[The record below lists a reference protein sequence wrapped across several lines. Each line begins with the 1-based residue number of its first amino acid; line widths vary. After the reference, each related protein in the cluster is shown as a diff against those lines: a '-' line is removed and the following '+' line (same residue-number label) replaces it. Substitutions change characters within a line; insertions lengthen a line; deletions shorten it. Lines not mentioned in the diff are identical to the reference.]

1 MNKTCIVVLKLSFN
15 VPFYKD
21 CDYIGVDKGALV
33 LAEQKIQM
41 LEAIGDFDS
50 VEKEDL
56 SIIQEYADKM
66 EILNPIKDDS
76 DSEHAIRKA
85 ISYGYDKII
94 VYGGL
99 GGRIDHEIV
108 NIRLCEQF
116 ANKITFVDENNKL
129 TAYSTGTYE
138 FKKEYQYISV
148 FACSKS
154 EISWENTKY
163 LLDHQILNTNDLFG
177 LSNEIELEPAILTV
191 HSGKVLVVESNDK
204 KRFPN

>member
-56 SIIQEYADKM
+56 NIIQEYADKM
-66 EILNPIKDDS
+66 EILNPVKDDS
-76 DSEHAIRKA
+76 DSEHAIKKA

-129 TAYSTGTYE
+129 TAYSTGY
-138 FKKEYQYISV
+138 
-148 FACSKS
+148 
-154 EISWENTKY
+154 
-163 LLDHQILNTNDLFG
+163 
-177 LSNEIELEPAILTV
+177 
-191 HSGKVLVVESNDK
+191 
-204 KRFPN
+204 